1 MQPVRFFVRNL
12 CCYSVTKKNHCT
24 TMQMAAEGKMTEP
37 IFCHRHFKSKVQHG
51 FRIDLRAKAS
61 DGRLP

>member
-1 MQPVRFFVRNL
+1 
-12 CCYSVTKKNHCT
+12 
-24 TMQMAAEGKMTEP
+24 MQMAAEGKMTEP

-61 DGRLP
+61 DGRLPWHSGALRILYDPHRDFLWIM

>member
-1 MQPVRFFVRNL
+1 
-12 CCYSVTKKNHCT
+12 
-24 TMQMAAEGKMTEP
+24 MQMAAEGKMTEP